1 MRHTTALRRILT
13 LLAALLLGPFSA
25 GPLLRTATAQQS
37 QQPQPQPAERRIIRG
52 IVFDD
57 ANGNGQHDAGERG
70 IAGAVVSDQSAVAQ
84 TAADGRYELQSNST
98 ATLVFVSLPDG
109 WSAPRGF
116 WQMLQ
121 FTNNA
126 ASADFP
132 LRARTQH
139 AAQQSAPPSDFIFI
153 HASDTHLS
161 PRSLP
166 RIQRLREIVEREKP
180 AFLLLTGD
188 LVRDALRVPE
198 AEARSYY
205 DLLAA
210 ELAKFPVPVFTVP
223 GNHEIFGIERH
234 LSLVSPQH
242 PLYGKKMY
250 RHYRGPNFYSFNW
263 GGIHFVGLDTADV
276 DDLWYYGHIDAA
288 QLEWLKRDLAA
299 APPGAPVV
307 TFNHIPLATAVD
319 ALYGYTEESPAPSL
333 IRVGGKS
340 QYRHVV
346 SNTAELLAALGSR
359 RLEIAL
365 GGHMHVA
372 ESLLY
377 HTAHGPTRFHQTG
390 AVVAPSAVGGMQMVS
405 GVTLYRVRAAR
416 VDNGTFL
423 PLDPP
428 PSPAE

>member
-1 MRHTTALRRILT
+1 VV
-13 LLAALLLGPFSA
+13 ALLLGALATST
-25 GPLLRTATAQQS
+25 LLRVAAAQQA
-37 QQPQPQPAERRIIRG
+37 QQQQQQEQAERRIIRG
-52 IVFDD
+52 VVFDD
-57 ANGNGQHDAGERG
+57 ANGNGQRDAGERG

-84 TAADGRYELQSNST
+84 TAADGSYELQST
-98 ATLVFVSLPDG
+98 TAATLAFVSLPDG
-109 WSAPRGF
+109 WFAPHGF
-116 WQMLQ
+116 WQPLQ
-121 FTNNA
+121 IADNA
-126 ASADFP
+126 ARANFA
-132 LRARTQH
+132 LRSRAT
-139 AAQQSAPPSDFIFI
+139 QSAQPANSDFIFI

-161 PRSLP
+161 PQSLP
-166 RIQRLREIVEREKP
+166 RMQRLREIVEREKP
-180 AFLLLTGD
+180 AFVLITGD
-188 LVRDALRVPE
+188 LVRDALRVSE
-198 AEARSYY
+198 AEARGYY

-210 ELAKFPVPVFTVP
+210 ELAKFPVPVFPVP

-263 GGIHFVGLDTADV
+263 GGIHFVGLDTVDV
-276 DDLWYYGHIDAA
+276 DNLWYYGHLDAA
-288 QLEWLKRDLAA
+288 QLGWLKRDLAA
-299 APPGAPVV
+299 LAPETPVV

-319 ALYGYTEESPAPSL
+319 GLFGFREEEPAPSL
-333 IRVGGKS
+333 IRVGGRT

-346 SNTAELLAALGSR
+346 SNTAELLAALGAR

-377 HTAHGPTRFHQTG
+377 QTAQGSARFHQTG
-390 AVVAPSAVGGMQMVS
+390 AVVGPSTVGGMTMAS
-405 GVTLYRVRAAR
+405 GVTLYRVRNAR

-428 PSPAE
+428 GSAEE

>member
-1 MRHTTALRRILT
+1 MLT
-13 LLAALLLGPFSA
+13 LLAALLLCAFAADPQ
-25 GPLLRTATAQQS
+25 LRAVTA
-37 QQPQPQPAERRIIRG
+37 QQPQPQPERRIIRG
-52 IVFDD
+52 VVFDD
-57 ANGNGQHDAGERG
+57 ANGNGLRDAGERG

-84 TAADGRYELQSNST
+84 TAADGSYELQFT
-98 ATLVFVSLPDG
+98 AAATLAFVSLPDG

-116 WQMLQ
+116 WMPLR
-121 FTNNA
+121 FEA
-126 ASADFP
+126 GMARADFA
-132 LRARTQH
+132 LRERSRV
-139 AAQQSAPPSDFIFI
+139 QQGAPRSPQQADSDFIFL

-161 PRSLP
+161 PQSLP
-166 RIQRLREIVEREKP
+166 RIARLREIVQREKP
-180 AFLLLTGD
+180 AFLLITGD

-198 AEARSYY
+198 AEARGYY

-250 RHYRGPNFYSFNW
+250 HHYRGPNFYSFNW

-276 DDLWYYGHIDAA
+276 DNLSYYGHIDAA
-288 QLEWLKRDLAA
+288 QLDWLKRDLAA
-299 APPGAPVV
+299 APLGAPVV

-319 ALYGYTEESPAPSL
+319 AMYGYVEESPAPSL

-377 HTAHGPTRFHQTG
+377 QTALGPTRFHQTG
-390 AVVAPSAVGGMQMVS
+390 AVVGPSAVGGMQMAS
-405 GVTLYRVRAAR
+405 GVTLYRVRNAR
-416 VDNGTFL
+416 VDNGAFL

-428 PSPAE
+428 AAK

>member
-1 MRHTTALRRILT
+1 MRASKIGNRILP
-13 LLAALLLGPFSA
+13 LLAALLLCVLATSTL
-25 GPLLRTATAQQS
+25 LLRTATVQQS
-37 QQPQPQPAERRIIRG
+37 QQPQPQPERRIVRG
-52 IVFDD
+52 VVFDD
-57 ANGNGQHDAGERG
+57 ANNNGLRDTGERG
-70 IAGAVVSDQSAVAQ
+70 IAGAAVSDQSAVAQ
-84 TAADGRYELQSNST
+84 TAADGSYKLQSTSD
-98 ATLVFVSLPDG
+98 AALVFVSLPEG

-121 FTNNA
+121 FTNNEA
-126 ASADFP
+126 RADFA
-132 LRARTQH
+132 LRPRTLQ
-139 AAQQSAPPSDFIFI
+139 AAQQSTPPSDFIFI

-161 PRSLP
+161 PRSVP
-166 RIQRLREIVEREKP
+166 RIERLREIVEREKP
-180 AFLLLTGD
+180 AFVLITGD

-198 AEARSYY
+198 AEARGYY
-205 DLLAA
+205 DLLVA

-234 LSLVSPQH
+234 LSLISPQH

-276 DDLWYYGHIDAA
+276 DDLSYYGHIDAA
-288 QLEWLKRDLAA
+288 QLDWLKRDLAA

-319 ALYGYTEESPAPSL
+319 AMYGYVEEPPAPSL
-333 IRVGGKS
+333 IRVDGKS

-377 HTAHGPTRFHQTG
+377 QTALGLTRFHQTG
-390 AVVAPSAVGGMQMVS
+390 AVVAPSSVGGMKMLS
-405 GVTLYRVRAAR
+405 GVTLYRVRAGK
-416 VDNGTFL
+416 VDNGAFL

-428 PSPAE
+428 ATTPK